1 MLKALHLASSRRP
14 PAGSGFY
21 VRYVGLTAFAACA
34 LAPLRADA
42 QPTIGADAAY
52 ALPLEDELDSGASFG
67 VRVGHR
73 FDGHSAAITPEL
85 GFNYVS
91 LSGGR
96 DPRVYR
102 GMAGVRFGVGK
113 VVRPGAFAHA
123 GFGHVKLDAEAGA
136 GGSSYT
142 AFTFDAGAF
151 LDLTLVPYVTFG
163 AHLAYNRVDD
173 TDDFESVRWA
183 SFGGHVAVTFE

>member
-1 MLKALHLASSRRP
+1 MPKALQLACSRRSAHRGFRGRCLA
-14 PAGSGFY
+14 PAS
-21 VRYVGLTAFAACA
+21 FAVCL
-34 LAPLRADA
+34 LAPLRLEA
-42 QPTIGADAAY
+42 QPTIGADVAY
-52 ALPLEDELDSGASFG
+52 ALPLEDDLDSGASFG
-67 VRVGHR
+67 ARIGHQ

-91 LSGGR
+91 LSGGLE
-96 DPRVYR
+96 PRVYR

-113 VVRPGAFAHA
+113 VVRPGAFAHG
-123 GFGHVKLDAEAGA
+123 GFGHVKLDAPSGTGE
-136 GGSSYT
+136 SSYT

-151 LDLTLVPYVTFG
+151 LDVTLVPYVTFG

-183 SFGGHVAVTFE
+183 SFGGHVAVIFK